1 MKRVLLLIPTSSYR
15 TQAFLDAGRR
25 LGVEI
30 TVGSERPNVLT
41 HTNPTGLL
49 TVSITDNT
57 KAAATVTEFAKK
69 FPIDAVIGVDDQTT
83 VTATVIA
90 EALSLQHNSISSV
103 KATRNKYLM
112 RELLRKANVFQPHYI
127 ISSIDD
133 DPKIIAQRVKFP
145 CVLKPLILAG
155 SRGVI
160 RANNGAEFVQAFH
173 RVAAILRSLDVVSG
187 SDQRRILVEDFISGT
202 EIALEGLLVNS
213 RLKVLA
219 IFDKPNPLDGPFFEE
234 TIYVSPSRLPQNDQQ
249 KITVCVQQAV
259 DALGLL
265 EGPIHAELRINEQGI
280 WMLELAARSIGGY
293 CSRSLRF
300 TNGPELLSLEELILR
315 RALGMETNSFQRE
328 SNASGVMMIPIPR
341 AGILKKISGVEEA
354 KAVPGVVDILFTTH
368 IGQQLVPLPEGSS
381 YIGFI
386 FCREQT
392 PHIVEERLR
401 VAHNKLKFEVES
413 TGNNLPDRVLEC
425 CHETT

>member
-1 MKRVLLLIPTSSYR
+1 MPRILLLIPTSSYR
-15 TQAFLDAGRR
+15 TQAFLDAARR

-41 HTNPTGLL
+41 PTNPSGLL

-57 KAAATVTEFAKK
+57 KAATTVTEFATT

-83 VTATVIA
+83 VTAAVVSA
-90 EALSLQHNSISSV
+90 ALGLKHNSIESV
-103 KATRNKYLM
+103 SAARNKYMM
-112 RELLRKANVFQPHYI
+112 RELFSRAGVPQPRYFLC
-127 ISSIDD
+127 SIDELPD
-133 DPKIIAQRVKFP
+133 SVAHSIAYP
-145 CVLKPLILAG
+145 CVVKPIMLAG

-160 RANNGAEFVQAFH
+160 RVNSEAEFAAAF
-173 RVAAILRSLDVVSG
+173 RRIEKILRASDIACENETQSLLVENYVSG
-187 SDQRRILVEDFISGT
+187 IEV
-202 EIALEGLLVNS
+202 AVEGLLVKS
-213 RLKVLA
+213 KLQVLA
-219 IFDKPNPLDGPFFEE
+219 IFDKPDPLEGPFFEE
-234 TIYVSPSRLPQNDQQ
+234 TIYVTPSRLPQNDQQ

-315 RALGMETNSFQRE
+315 RALGMETNSLQRE
-328 SNASGVMMIPIPR
+328 SNASGVMMIPIPQP
-341 AGILKKISGVEEA
+341 GILKKISGVEEA
-354 KAVPGVVDILFTTH
+354 KAVPGMVDIILTTH

-392 PHIVEERLR
+392 PQIVEERLR
-401 VAHNKLKFEVES
+401 VAHNKLRFEVES
-413 TGNNLPDRVLEC
+413 TGNDLPDRVLES